1 MDNLDALYLL
11 RSNRDAVLALVKL
24 VEDNL
29 DDLIYDDERNV
40 LTMLKELVTQ

>member
-1 MDNLDALYLL
+1 MDNLDTLYLL